1 MIEQFKELAFHDVSL
16 DALKIDFE
24 RRELLMGIVFY
35 LEEKAETVYE
45 VLFSGIDRLNLG
57 ELRLEEF
64 YVPEINDVEHSEA
77 NGYYAVRF
85 ICLLGHAQP
94 TFNFSFRYRAL
105 TMKQYTRP
113 IA

>member
-1 MIEQFKELAFHDVSL
+1 MIEQFKELALHDVSL

-24 RRELLMGIVFY
+24 SRELLLGIVFY
-35 LEEKAETVYE
+35 LDEKAETVYE

-57 ELRLEEF
+57 ELRLEAL
-64 YVPEINDVEHSEA
+64 YVPEITKVEHSEA
-77 NGYYAVRF
+77 NGHYAVRF

-94 TFNFSFRYRAL
+94 TFNFSFHYRAL
-105 TMKQYTRP
+105 TMKQYIRP